1 MRGRK
6 SALTIV
12 LTPADRAEIQ
22 RWQRATTGPAGLAR
36 RGRILLLLEQG
47 TTFKDTA
54 QRCGLSV
61 RHVRK
66 WTARYRLQGLAGLR
80 DKPRPGRTPVF
91 SPRGGAPPGQDRL
104 RATR

>member
-36 RGRILLLLEQG
+36 RGRVLLLLEQG
-47 TTFKDTA
+47 LTLKDAA
-54 QRCGLSV
+54 QRSGLSV
-61 RHVRK
+61 RHTRK
-66 WTARYRLQGLAGLR
+66 WAQRFRRHGLAGLR
-80 DKPRPGRTPVF
+80 DKPRPGRKPVF
-91 SPRGGAPPGQDRL
+91 SPLGSAAPGQDGL
-104 RATR
+104 RAT